1 MAGGWLPLAEAEPLE
16 GTLRIAAVVAT
27 ALLVG
32 IVLELVRRRR
42 LGERY
47 ALLWMA
53 LTVGLLVLAVW
64 NDLLVWISDALG
76 FELAANFLFV
86 AAFGVGIL
94 LLLHFSVASSRLSDE
109 TKILAQEVA
118 RLDEQLRSA
127 RAPHV
132 NGAEPEAGANG
143 PATDASSAPE
153 TGSAPAPSNPAD
165 PPEAD

>member
-1 MAGGWLPLAEAEPLE
+1 MAGWWLPLAQAEPLE
-16 GTLRIAAVVAT
+16 GTLRIAAVIAT
-27 ALLVG
+27 AVLVG

-53 LTVGLLVLAVW
+53 LTFALLVLAVW
-64 NDLLVWISDALG
+64 NDLLVWLSDALG

-118 RLDEQLRSA
+118 RLDQQVRAA
-127 RAPHV
+127 R
-132 NGAEPEAGANG
+132 GAEPNGTG
-143 PATDASSAPE
+143 PADNGDEPVSEPAAESE
-153 TGSAPAPSNPAD
+153 PAPSKPAD
-165 PPEAD
+165 PPVSA

>member
-1 MAGGWLPLAEAEPLE
+1 MSAWWLPLAETQPLE
-16 GTLRIAAVVAT
+16 GTLRIAAVIAT
-27 ALLVG
+27 AILVG

-53 LTVGLLVLAVW
+53 LTFALLVLAVW
-64 NDLLVWISDALG
+64 NDLLVWVSDALG

-118 RLDEQLRSA
+118 RLDEQLRA
-127 RAPHV
+127 IRGAHP
-132 NGAEPEAGANG
+132 NGAGPAEHGSGPASEPEAASE
-143 PATDASSAPE
+143 PAASK
-153 TGSAPAPSNPAD
+153 PAD
-165 PPEAD
+165 RPGSP